1 MAITIPKRD
10 YVITPPTS
18 RNGETQIPEE
28 QNSDEQVAAQ
38 TGVPYHKHCQ
48 RTICSMYGHTDDTRP
63 LDQVAFPSLDE
74 LNASWKS
81 EFRSNGD
88 TKSISDD
95 FVSMLRLMDEVAANQ
110 TPPIIQIF
118 DWGSNASLTNTYK
131 LSMSDEATPIYLG
144 RMIDLDINGQTLSFH
159 TLKPNENDVLK
170 ATIPSKTLTV
180 TLNGSQMGTVKGL
193 LDDDQSVDIRYDH
206 SASPAFQV
214 EGGLQ
219 NIITVVP
226 QYKYRVYRVVAN
238 DDFILKVDVRNYK
251 NMELSGDILQFE
263 LHVVNDNP
271 HQAPIDLQD
280 VHLVDDM
287 DDLLS
292 QDRTY
297 PYRVQSLSDAE
308 STFPDNPSIWEF
320 RVDFSTRTL
329 SYGLV
334 YPKYETG
341 QESKIHTY
349 LEYDDDG
356 NLTNLV
362 TSLYDEQ
369 AMGIER

>member
-1 MAITIPKRD
+1 
-10 YVITPPTS
+10 
-18 RNGETQIPEE
+18 
-28 QNSDEQVAAQ
+28 
-38 TGVPYHKHCQ
+38 
-48 RTICSMYGHTDDTRP
+48 MYGHTDDMRP
-63 LDQVAFPSLDE
+63 LDQVAFHRLDE
-74 LNASWKS
+74 LNANWKS
-81 EFRSNGD
+81 EFMSNGD

-118 DWGSNASLTNTYK
+118 DWGRNASLTNTYK
-131 LSMSDEATPIYLG
+131 LSLSDTPTPIYMG
-144 RMIDLDINGQTLSFH
+144 RTIRLKINGQPLSFH
-159 TLKPNENDVLK
+159 TLKPSETDVQE

-193 LDDDQSVDIRYDH
+193 FDDDQSVDIRYDH

-226 QYKYRVYRVVAN
+226 QYKYRVYRVAAN
-238 DDFILKVDVRNYK
+238 DDFILKVVVRNYK

-263 LHVVNDNP
+263 LHVVNNNP
-271 HQAPIDLQD
+271 RQAPIDLQD